1 MGLDAWAHAVK
12 GDPVEK
18 DGYLEW
24 PEKIEISYWRKH
36 PNLEGYMANLWH
48 DKGHDDEFN
57 CQELELTLED
67 LQALEESINGKM
79 LPCTVGFF
87 FGGDSDE
94 FYKEQDLEFV
104 RDARSYINDGYTVI
118 YSSWW

>member
-1 MGLDAWAHAVK
+1 
-12 GDPVEK
+12 
-18 DGYLEW
+18 
-24 PEKIEISYWRKH
+24 
-36 PNLEGYMANLWH
+36 MANLWY

-67 LQALEESINGKM
+67 LQALEESINSKM

>member
-1 MGLDAWAHAVK
+1 MGLDQYAYAVK
-12 GDPVEK
+12 GDPIEK

-24 PEKIEISYWRKH
+24 PEKIDLACWRKH
-36 PNLEGYMANLWH
+36 PNLEGYMANLWY
-48 DKGHDDEFN
+48 DKGHSDEFN

-67 LQALEESINGKM
+67 LQVLEESINSKT

-87 FGGDSDE
+87 FGSDADE
-94 FYKEQDLEFV
+94 HYKEQDLEFIQ
-104 RDARSYINDGYTVI
+104 DARSYINDGYTVI